1 MLESELKS
9 KINALW
15 DKFWSGGIAN
25 PLTAIEQMSYLIFMK
40 RIEDQDNKL
49 VKRHA
54 GNKGVYQSL
63 FDGKFKV
70 GSNEHD
76 KKTCKWSEWKHLPA
90 DEMLTHVREVV
101 FPFIK

>member
-1 MLESELKS
+1 MLEAQLKS

-54 GNKGVYQSL
+54 GNKHAYNSL
-63 FDGKFKV
+63 FKGKVKIGNDEFEK
-70 GSNEHD
+70 ED
-76 KKTCKWSEWKHLPA
+76 CRWSSWKNLLKQ
-90 DEMLTHVREVV
+90 MRC
-101 FPFIK
+101 